1 MLEFFLVEVAAFLLF
16 TGYLVYTYSSKS
28 VAFYVLF
35 FVYTSWLLSFSIVV
49 ILPLDIYY
57 VNFYYSNDI
66 SKFSESKNLERVLL
80 LKILKAII
88 LPTRLFMMHGYW
100 FIGQISY
107 TVGKNYLFR
116 LEKYKKIGYF
126 FLYFKNMRMLESSRQ
141 KISSNAH

>member
-57 VNFYYSNDI
+57 VNFYYFNDI

-88 LPTRLFMMHGYW
+88 LPTRLFMMHGY
-100 FIGQISY
+100 
-107 TVGKNYLFR
+107 
-116 LEKYKKIGYF
+116 
-126 FLYFKNMRMLESSRQ
+126 
-141 KISSNAH
+141 